1 MVRYRMR
8 SLSERPHEVHGQQ
21 VHGQEQGHNGQEE
34 QGLSPEHAEV
44 YERTHQGYSHH
55 RRRRCSRRRLH
66 RIHRRRH
73 RSCRR
78 RRRRS
83 CRHRRRHRRESLG
96 ASLNQNFLSQKAAE
110 PGGEDAEGTK
120 LLGPLTPGWKLRKSH
135 LPKKHQERP

>member
-83 CRHRRRHRRESLG
+83 CRHRRRHRRE
-96 ASLNQNFLSQKAAE
+96 

>member
-1 MVRYRMR
+1 MVRYRTR

-21 VHGQEQGHNGQEE
+21 VHGQDQGHNGQEE
-34 QGLSPEHAEV
+34 QGLSPEHVEV
-44 YERTHQGYSHH
+44 YERTHRGHSPH

-66 RIHRRRH
+66 RIHRRQH

-120 LLGPLTPGWKLRKSH
+120 LLGPLTTSWKLRKSH

>member
-21 VHGQEQGHNGQEE
+21 VHGQDQGHNGQEE
-34 QGLSPEHAEV
+34 QGLSPEHVEV
-44 YERTHQGYSHH
+44 YERTHRGHSYH

-66 RIHRRRH
+66 RIHRQRH

-83 CRHRRRHRRESLG
+83 CRHRRRHRRG
-96 ASLNQNFLSQKAAE
+96 CR
-110 PGGEDAEGTK
+110 T
-120 LLGPLTPGWKLRKSH
+120 RRRRCRRH
-135 LPKKHQERP
+135 

>member
-21 VHGQEQGHNGQEE
+21 VYGQEQGHNGQEE
-34 QGLSPEHAEV
+34 QGLSPEHVEV

-55 RRRRCSRRRLH
+55 RRRRCSRRRLY

-83 CRHRRRHRRESLG
+83 CRHRRRHRRG
-96 ASLNQNFLSQKAAE
+96 CR
-110 PGGEDAEGTK
+110 T
-120 LLGPLTPGWKLRKSH
+120 R
-135 LPKKHQERP
+135 RRRCRRY